1 MERQSLLAKLKE
13 FGKECKRV
21 LKITK
26 KPSGKEYKTILTVTG
41 IGILVVGLIGFLIT
55 MVKQL
60 FF

>member
-1 MERQSLLAKLKE
+1 MEKQSGLAKLKE
-13 FGKECKRV
+13 FGRECMRV

-26 KPSGKEYKTILTVTG
+26 KPSGKEYKTILAVTG

-55 MVKQL
+55 MIKQV